1 MNWEEQRVRIAV
13 DAMGGDNAPKEIVK
27 GCVKAAKEFKDVTL
41 VLYGKEEAIRAELG
55 ESFDN
60 IEIIH
65 ADETIKSDDDPVR
78 SIRRKKESS
87 MVKAAYSVKNGEN
100 HALFS
105 AGNTGALLTAGT
117 LIIGRMKGIDRPGLL
132 ATFPSLSDNRA
143 VFNMIDVGANSD
155 SKPLNIDQ
163 YATLGT
169 YYSKDVHGVDNPTVG
184 LLNNGTEE
192 NKGNELSKAAYKLLK
207 ENKAINFIGNVEARD
222 LLNGVADVVVTD
234 GFTGNAVLKTIEG
247 TALSLMGVI
256 KGTIMESGFKSK
268 IGGLL
273 LKDSLSE
280 VKDLLDY
287 SKYGGAVLFGLKAP
301 VIKTHG
307 SATEEPVYHTIKQ
320 IRGMLKS
327 NLLDDLI
334 QYFETKE

>member
-1 MNWEEQRVRIAV
+1 MRIAV
-13 DAMGGDNAPKEIVK
+13 DAMGGDHAPKEIVK
-27 GCVKAAKEFKDVTL
+27 GCIKAAREFKDVTL
-41 VLYGKEEAIRAELG
+41 VLYGKEDAIRAELT
-55 ESFDN
+55 ETYEN
-60 IEIIH
+60 IEIVH
-65 ADETIKSDDDPVR
+65 AEETIKSDDDPVR

-105 AGNTGALLTAGT
+105 AGNTGALLAAGT

-132 ATFPSLSDNRA
+132 ATFPSLSNERA

-163 YATLGT
+163 YATLGS
-169 YYSKDVHGVDNPTVG
+169 YYSNHVHGVSNPTVG

-192 NKGNELSKAAYKLLK
+192 NKGSELSKAAYKLLK
-207 ENKAINFIGNVEARD
+207 ENTAINFIGNVESRD
-222 LLNGVADVVVTD
+222 LLNGVADVIVTD

-256 KGTIMESGFKSK
+256 KSAIMDNGIKSK
-268 IGGLL
+268 LGGLL
-273 LKDSLSE
+273 LKDSLGDI
-280 VKDLLDY
+280 KNLLDY

-320 IRGMLKS
+320 IRGMLES
-327 NLLDDLI
+327 NLLEDLI
-334 QYFETKE
+334 QHFETQD

>member
-1 MNWEEQRVRIAV
+1 MRIAV
-13 DAMGGDNAPKEIVK
+13 DAMGGDHAPKEIVK
-27 GCVKAAKEFKDVTL
+27 GCIKAAKEFRDVTL
-41 VLYGKEEAIRAELG
+41 VLYGKEDTIRAELT
-55 ESFDN
+55 ETYEN
-60 IEIIH
+60 IEIVH
-65 ADETIKSDDDPVR
+65 AEETIKSDDDPVR

-105 AGNTGALLTAGT
+105 AGNTGALLAAGT

-132 ATFPSLSDNRA
+132 ATFPSLSNERA

-163 YATLGT
+163 YATLGS
-169 YYSKDVHGVDNPTVG
+169 YYSNHVHGVSNPTVG

-192 NKGNELSKAAYKLLK
+192 NKGSELSKAAYKLLK
-207 ENKAINFIGNVEARD
+207 ENTAINFIGNVESRD
-222 LLNGVADVVVTD
+222 LLNGVADVIVTD

-256 KGTIMESGFKSK
+256 KSAIMDNGIKSK
-268 IGGLL
+268 LGGLL
-273 LKDSLSE
+273 LKDSLGDI
-280 VKDLLDY
+280 KNLLDY

-320 IRGMLKS
+320 IRGMLES
-327 NLLDDLI
+327 NLLEDLI
-334 QYFETKE
+334 QHFETQD

>member
-1 MNWEEQRVRIAV
+1 MRIAV
-13 DAMGGDNAPKEIVK
+13 DAMGGDYAPEEIVK
-27 GCVKAAKEFKDVTL
+27 GCIKAAKAFRDVTL
-41 VLYGKEEAIRAELG
+41 VLYGDETKINEVLKQTYE
-55 ESFDN
+55 N
-60 IEIIH
+60 IEVVH
-65 ADETIKSDDDPVR
+65 TKEVIKSDDDPVK

-87 MVKAAYSVKNGEN
+87 MVMAAYSVKNQEN

-105 AGNTGALLTAGT
+105 AGNTGALLAAGT

-132 ATFPSLSDNRA
+132 ATLPSLSNGRE
-143 VFNMIDVGANSD
+143 VFNMIDVGANAD
-155 SKPLNIDQ
+155 SKPLNINQ

-169 YYSKDVHGVDNPTVG
+169 YYSKKVHGVADPTVG

-192 NKGNELSKAAYKLLK
+192 NKGNELSKAAYAMLK
-207 ENKAINFIGNVEARD
+207 DNPAINFIGNVEARD
-222 LLNGVADVVVTD
+222 LLNGVADVVVAD

-256 KGTIMESGFKSK
+256 KGAIMDNGIKAK

-273 LKDSLSE
+273 LKDSLKE

-307 SATEEPVYHTIKQ
+307 SATEEPVFHTIRQ
-320 IRGMLKS
+320 IKEMLETKV
-327 NLLDDLI
+327 LEELI
-334 QYFETKE
+334 DYFENQEQA

>member
-1 MNWEEQRVRIAV
+1 MRIAV
-13 DAMGGDNAPKEIVK
+13 DAMGGDHAPREIVK
-27 GCVKAAKEFKDVTL
+27 GCVRAAREFTDVTL
-41 VLYGKEEAIRAELG
+41 VLYGQEQAIRAELD
-55 ESFDN
+55 EELSN
-60 IEIIH
+60 IEIVH
-65 ADETIKSDDDPVR
+65 SEEVIKSDDDPVK

-87 MVKAAYSVKNGEN
+87 MVKAAYSVKKGEN
-100 HALFS
+100 QALFS
-105 AGNTGALLTAGT
+105 AGNTGALLASGT

-132 ATFPSLSDNRA
+132 ATFPSLGDTRD
-143 VFNMIDVGANSD
+143 VFNMIDVGANAD
-155 SKPLNIDQ
+155 SKPLNINQ

-169 YYSKDVHGVDNPTVG
+169 YYARHVHGIKDPTVG

-192 NKGNELSKAAYKLLK
+192 NKGNELSKGAYALLK
-207 ENKAINFIGNVEARD
+207 NNEAIRFVGNVEARD
-222 LLNGVADVVVTD
+222 LLNGEVDVVVTD

-256 KGTIMESGFKSK
+256 KSAIMENGIKAK
-268 IGGLL
+268 LGGLM
-273 LKDSLSE
+273 LKDSLKE

-287 SKYGGAVLFGLKAP
+287 SQYGGAVLFGLKAP

-320 IRGMLKS
+320 IRDMLET

-334 QYFETKE
+334 SHFEKIEKLNDL

>member
-1 MNWEEQRVRIAV
+1 MRIAV
-13 DAMGGDNAPKEIVK
+13 DAMGGDHAPEEIVK
-27 GCVKAAKEFKDVTL
+27 GCVKAAQEFKNVTL
-41 VLYGKEEAIRAELG
+41 VLYGNEQKIREVLKENYE
-55 ESFDN
+55 N
-60 IEIIH
+60 IEVVQ
-65 ADETIKSDDDPVR
+65 ADEVIKSDDDPVK

-87 MVKAAYSVKNGEN
+87 MVKAAYSVKNKEN

-105 AGNTGALLTAGT
+105 AGNTGALLAAGT

-132 ATFPSLSDNRA
+132 ATFPSLSAERE
-143 VFNMIDVGANSD
+143 VFNMIDVGANAD
-155 SKPLNIDQ
+155 SKPLNINQ

-169 YYSKDVHGVDNPTVG
+169 YYSKKVQGIAEPTVG

-192 NKGNELSKAAYKLLK
+192 NKGNELSKAAYALLK
-207 ENKAINFIGNVEARD
+207 ENDAINFIGNVEARD

-247 TALSLMGVI
+247 TALSLMSVI
-256 KGTIMESGFKSK
+256 KGTIMENGIKAK
-268 IGGLL
+268 VGGLL
-273 LKDSLSE
+273 LKDSLKE

-307 SATEEPVYHTIKQ
+307 SATSEPVYHTIKQ
-320 IRGMLKS
+320 IKGMLETK
-327 NLLDDLI
+327 LLEELI
-334 QYFETKE
+334 QHFEDEDQR

>member
-1 MNWEEQRVRIAV
+1 MRIAV

-27 GCVKAAKEFKDVTL
+27 GCLRAAREFSDVTL
-41 VLYGKEEAIRAELG
+41 VLYGKEEAIRNELS
-55 ESFDN
+55 EDLPN
-60 IEIIH
+60 IEIVH
-65 ADETIKSDDDPVR
+65 SEEVVKSDDDPVR

-105 AGNTGALLTAGT
+105 AGNTGALLAAGT

-132 ATFPSLSDNRA
+132 ATFPALSDKRA
-143 VFNMIDVGANSD
+143 VFNMIDVGANAD
-155 SKPLNIDQ
+155 SKPLNINQ

-169 YYSKDVHGVDNPTVG
+169 YYSKHVHGIVKPTVG

-192 NKGNELSKAAYKLLK
+192 NKGNDLSKSSYALLK
-207 ENKAINFIGNVEARD
+207 ENDAINFIGNVEARD
-222 LLNGVADVVVTD
+222 LLDGVADVVVTD

-247 TALSLMGVI
+247 TAISLMSVI
-256 KGTIMESGFKSK
+256 KGAIMDNGIKAK
-268 IGGLL
+268 LGGLM
-273 LKDSLSE
+273 LKDSLKE

-307 SATEEPVYHTIKQ
+307 SATEEPVYHTIRQ
-320 IRGMLKS
+320 IREMLES
-327 NLLDDLI
+327 SLLEDLI
-334 QYFETKE
+334 RHFENQ

>member
-1 MNWEEQRVRIAV
+1 MRIAV
-13 DAMGGDNAPKEIVK
+13 DAMGGDYAPEEIVK
-27 GCVKAAKEFKDVTL
+27 GCVKAAGEFKDVTL
-41 VLYGKEEAIRAELG
+41 VLYGHEQKIREVLKDSY
-55 ESFDN
+55 EN
-60 IEIIH
+60 IEIVH
-65 ADETIKSDDDPVR
+65 AEEVIKSDDDPVK

-87 MVKAAYSVKNGEN
+87 MVKAAYSVKNKEN

-105 AGNTGALLTAGT
+105 AGNTGALLAAGT

-132 ATFPSLSDNRA
+132 ATFPSLSTERQ
-143 VFNMIDVGANSD
+143 VFNMIDVGANAD
-155 SKPLNIDQ
+155 SKPLNINQ

-169 YYSKDVHGVDNPTVG
+169 YYSKKVQGIPNPTVG

-192 NKGNELSKAAYKLLK
+192 NKGNELSKAAYAMLK
-207 ENKAINFIGNVEARD
+207 DNQAINFIGNVEARD

-247 TALSLMGVI
+247 TALSLMSVI
-256 KGTIMESGFKSK
+256 KSSIMDNGIKAK
-268 IGGLL
+268 VGGLL
-273 LKDSLSE
+273 LKDSLKE

-307 SATEEPVYHTIKQ
+307 SATSEPVYHTIRQ
-320 IRGMLKS
+320 IKGML
-327 NLLDDLI
+327 
-334 QYFETKE
+334 ETKVLEELIHHFESEEQQ

>member
-1 MNWEEQRVRIAV
+1 MRIAV
-13 DAMGGDNAPKEIVK
+13 DAMGGDHAPKEIVK
-27 GCVKAAKEFKDVTL
+27 GCIKAAKEFRDVTL
-41 VLYGKEEAIRAELG
+41 VLYGKEDAIRAELT
-55 ESFDN
+55 ETYEN
-60 IEIIH
+60 IEIVH
-65 ADETIKSDDDPVR
+65 AEETIKSDDDPVR

-105 AGNTGALLTAGT
+105 AGNTGALLAAGT

-132 ATFPSLSDNRA
+132 ATFPSLSNERA

-163 YATLGT
+163 YATLGS
-169 YYSKDVHGVDNPTVG
+169 YYSNHVHGVSNPTVG

-192 NKGNELSKAAYKLLK
+192 NKGSELSKAAYKLLK
-207 ENKAINFIGNVEARD
+207 ENTAINFIGNVESRD
-222 LLNGVADVVVTD
+222 LLNGVADVIVTD

-256 KGTIMESGFKSK
+256 KSAIMDNGIKSK
-268 IGGLL
+268 LGGLL
-273 LKDSLSE
+273 LKDSLGDI
-280 VKDLLDY
+280 KNLLDY

-320 IRGMLKS
+320 IRGMLES
-327 NLLDDLI
+327 NLLEDLI
-334 QYFETKE
+334 QHFETQD